1 MVSRIRRRYLARME
15 RQRATLVSASP
26 RLSVFARLVRPPVA
40 IRPGRIRT
48 ILQELEDRR
57 EWHPEGPARSARGFF
72 IPRHRLVARVS
83 SPQSGRTS
91 SSFQS
96 PFLPSL
102 SSVPISVGF
111 QAPKQV
117 AICIRRKVRRE
128 VIFAKG
134 KAGRGVRRRL
144 PTRNFYSEVPC

>member
-1 MVSRIRRRYLARME
+1 MVSRKRGRYLARME
-15 RQRATLVSASP
+15 RQRATFVSASP
-26 RLSVFARLVRPPVA
+26 RLSVFARLVRPSMSV
-40 IRPGRIRT
+40 RT
-48 ILQELEDRR
+48 ILQQLEDRR
-57 EWHPEGPARSARGFF
+57 EWHPEGPARAARGFF

-117 AICIRRKVRRE
+117 AICVRRKVRKE

-134 KAGRGVRRRL
+134 KAGRGVRRRP
-144 PTRNFYSEVPC
+144 PTRNFYSEVIC